1 MSVNLHFSGNLFFI
15 VGFCERKFRTVIS
28 GFLFFF
34 FQVTLSRDPGWERR
48 EINPDRSRKK
58 KETSSQTILA
68 SGMLIRF
75 AEVAQWRLVHPD
87 IEMAQKSI

>member
-1 MSVNLHFSGNLFFI
+1 M
-15 VGFCERKFRTVIS
+15 
-28 GFLFFF
+28 
-34 FQVTLSRDPGWERR
+34 LSRDLGWGRR

-58 KETSSQTILA
+58 KKTSSQTILA

-75 AEVAQWRLVHPD
+75 AEVARWRLVHPD